1 MENGAIADE
10 QITAS
15 SEWDGYHAAV
25 QGRLH
30 FPEAFGK
37 AGGWAA
43 RTRDTNQW
51 LQIDMKNEYTNF
63 TRVATQG
70 RNGANEWVTEYA
82 LQYSDDGVNFYYYMD
97 QGQISRKVKQG
108 NRSWNSLL
116 SFLVM
121 KYIKT
126 SIPCT
131 CIATFSSTE

>member
-15 SEWDGYHAAV
+15 SQWDGYHSAI

-30 FPEAFGK
+30 FPEADGK

-51 LQIDMKNEYTNF
+51 LQIDLESKYTNT

-70 RNGANEWVTEYA
+70 RNGANEWVTEYS
-82 LQYSDDGVNFYYYMD
+82 LQYSDDGLNFSYYLD
-97 QGQISRKVKQG
+97 QAQVSIKVKLK
-108 NRSWNSLL
+108 NRSRLFFLL
-116 SFLVM
+116 FC
-121 KYIKT
+121 YN
-126 SIPCT
+126 
-131 CIATFSSTE
+131 F

>member
-30 FPEAFGK
+30 FPEAGGK

-51 LQIDMKNEYTNF
+51 LQIDLKNKYTNI

-70 RNGANEWVTEYA
+70 RHDTAQWVTKYK
-82 LQYSDDGVNFYYYMD
+82 LQYSNDGVNFHYYMEP
-97 QGQISRKVKQG
+97 RKMGEKV
-108 NRSWNSLL
+108 RIRL
-116 SFLVM
+116 
-121 KYIKT
+121 
-126 SIPCT
+126 
-131 CIATFSSTE
+131 

>member
-10 QITAS
+10 QISAS

-30 FPEAFGK
+30 FLEADGK

-51 LQIDMKNEYTNF
+51 LQIDLKRKHTNF

-82 LQYSDDGVNFYYYMD
+82 LQYSDDGVEFYYYED
-97 QGQISRKVKQG
+97 QGQLQISKKVKQG
-108 NRSWNSLL
+108 YRS
-116 SFLVM
+116 
-121 KYIKT
+121 
-126 SIPCT
+126 
-131 CIATFSSTE
+131 